1 MDFEIGNETSSD
13 EYIPPAPQFCQR
25 VDEITATNISRG
37 KTGEELFKLGAE
49 IQLKL
54 NQSREKNKQKKL
66 ENMNEQV
73 QLSQILTE
81 YFQLDETAQKARMLD
96 ILLELEK
103 VKQINTS
110 ISSTINTVS
119 KQYQDEKEQ
128 REELDEQCNN
138 YIKELEELE
147 VKNEK
152 LTLKIKQYKE
162 ININQNED
170 FHNMIKI
177 YDDRMIRYD
186 EEIKNLKDKLSNTR
200 TFNSVITFISMFM
213 FTYIIMISFPNFADM
228 NIL

>member
-110 ISSTINTVS
+110 ISSTVNTVS

-147 VKNEK
+147 LKNEK

-186 EEIKNLKDKLSNTR
+186 DEIKSIQDKLSNTK
-200 TFNSVITFISMFM
+200 TFNSIITFISMFM

>member
-110 ISSTINTVS
+110 ISSTVNTVS

-186 EEIKNLKDKLSNTR
+186 DEIKSIQDKLSNTK
-200 TFNSVITFISMFM
+200 TFNSIITFISMFM

>member
-54 NQSREKNKQKKL
+54 NQSREKDKQKNL
-66 ENMNEQV
+66 VNMNEQV

-110 ISSTINTVS
+110 ISSTVNTVS

-152 LTLKIKQYKE
+152 LTLKIKQYRE
-162 ININQNED
+162 ININQNDD

-186 EEIKNLKDKLSNTR
+186 DEIKNLQDKLSNTK

-213 FTYIIMISFPNFADM
+213 FTYIVMISFPNFADM

>member
-54 NQSREKNKQKKL
+54 NQSREKDKQKNL
-66 ENMNEQV
+66 VNMNEQV

-110 ISSTINTVS
+110 ISSTVNTVS

-138 YIKELEELE
+138 YIKELEDLE

-162 ININQNED
+162 RNINQNDE
-170 FHNMIKI
+170 FNNMIKI

>member
-110 ISSTINTVS
+110 ISSTVNTVS

-162 ININQNED
+162 ININQNDD

-186 EEIKNLKDKLSNTR
+186 DEIKSIQDKLSNTK
-200 TFNSVITFISMFM
+200 TFNSIITFISMFM

>member
-110 ISSTINTVS
+110 ISSTVNTVS

-147 VKNEK
+147 GKNEK

-162 ININQNED
+162 ININQNDD

-186 EEIKNLKDKLSNTR
+186 DEIKSIQDKLSNTK
-200 TFNSVITFISMFM
+200 TFNSIITFISMFM

>member
-110 ISSTINTVS
+110 ISSTVNTVS

-162 ININQNED
+162 RNINQNDE

-186 EEIKNLKDKLSNTR
+186 DEIKSIQDKLSNTK
-200 TFNSVITFISMFM
+200 TFNSIITFISMFM

>member
-54 NQSREKNKQKKL
+54 NQSREKDKQKNL
-66 ENMNEQV
+66 VNMNEQV

-138 YIKELEELE
+138 YIKELEDLE

-162 ININQNED
+162 RNINQNDE
-170 FHNMIKI
+170 FNNMIKI

>member
-54 NQSREKNKQKKL
+54 NQSREKDKQKNL
-66 ENMNEQV
+66 VNMNEQV

-138 YIKELEELE
+138 YIKELEDLE

-162 ININQNED
+162 RNINQNDE
-170 FHNMIKI
+170 FNNMIKI

-213 FTYIIMISFPNFADM
+213 FTYIIMISFPNFAYM

>member
-1 MDFEIGNETSSD
+1 
-13 EYIPPAPQFCQR
+13 QR

-54 NQSREKNKQKKL
+54 NQSREKDKQKNL
-66 ENMNEQV
+66 VNMNEQV

-110 ISSTINTVS
+110 ISSTVNTVS

-152 LTLKIKQYKE
+152 LTLKIKQYRE
-162 ININQNED
+162 ININQNDD

-186 EEIKNLKDKLSNTR
+186 DEIKSIQDKLSNTK
-200 TFNSVITFISMFM
+200 TFNSIITFISMFM

>member
-81 YFQLDETAQKARMLD
+81 YFQLDETAQKARLLD

-103 VKQINTS
+103 VKRINTS
-110 ISSTINTVS
+110 ISSTVNTVS

-138 YIKELEELE
+138 YIKELEDLE

-162 ININQNED
+162 RNINQNDE
-170 FHNMIKI
+170 FNNMIKI

-186 EEIKNLKDKLSNTR
+186 DEIKNLQDKLSNTK

-213 FTYIIMISFPNFADM
+213 FTYIVMISFPNFSDM

>member
-54 NQSREKNKQKKL
+54 NQSREKDKQKNL
-66 ENMNEQV
+66 VNMNEQV

-110 ISSTINTVS
+110 ISSTVNTVS

-152 LTLKIKQYKE
+152 LTLKIKQYRE
-162 ININQNED
+162 ININQNDD

-186 EEIKNLKDKLSNTR
+186 DEIKSIQDKLSNTK
-200 TFNSVITFISMFM
+200 TFNSIITFISMFM

>member
-54 NQSREKNKQKKL
+54 NQSREKNKQKNL

-110 ISSTINTVS
+110 ISSTVNTVS

-162 ININQNED
+162 ININQNDD

-186 EEIKNLKDKLSNTR
+186 DEIKSIQDKLSNTK
-200 TFNSVITFISMFM
+200 TFNSIITFISMFM

>member
-162 ININQNED
+162 RNINQNDE
-170 FHNMIKI
+170 FNNMIKI

-186 EEIKNLKDKLSNTR
+186 DEIKNIQDKLSNTK

>member
-54 NQSREKNKQKKL
+54 NQSREKDKQKNL
-66 ENMNEQV
+66 VNMNEQV

-110 ISSTINTVS
+110 ISSTVNTVS

-138 YIKELEELE
+138 YIKELEEFE

-152 LTLKIKQYKE
+152 LTLKIKQYRE
-162 ININQNED
+162 ININQNDD

-186 EEIKNLKDKLSNTR
+186 DEIKSIQDKLSNTK
-200 TFNSVITFISMFM
+200 TFNSIITFISMFM
-213 FTYIIMISFPNFADM
+213 FTYIVMISFPNFADM

>member
-54 NQSREKNKQKKL
+54 NQSREKDKQKNL
-66 ENMNEQV
+66 VNMNEQV

-103 VKQINTS
+103 YKQINNS
-110 ISSTINTVS
+110 ISSTVNTVS

-138 YIKELEELE
+138 YIKELEDLE

-162 ININQNED
+162 RNINQNDE
-170 FHNMIKI
+170 FQNMIKI

-186 EEIKNLKDKLSNTR
+186 EEIKNLQEKLFITQ
-200 TFNSVITFISMFM
+200 TCYKIITFVLISIVSY
-213 FTYIIMISFPNFADM
+213 YIMSSTPNFFNKYIM
-228 NIL
+228 

>member
-110 ISSTINTVS
+110 ISSTVNTVS

-147 VKNEK
+147 GKNEK

-162 ININQNED
+162 ININQNDD

-186 EEIKNLKDKLSNTR
+186 DEIKSIQDKLSNTK

>member
-54 NQSREKNKQKKL
+54 NQSREKDKQKNL
-66 ENMNEQV
+66 VNMNEQV

-81 YFQLDETAQKARMLD
+81 YFQLDETAQKARLLD

-138 YIKELEELE
+138 YIKELEDLE

-162 ININQNED
+162 RNINQNDE
-170 FHNMIKI
+170 FNNMIKI

-213 FTYIIMISFPNFADM
+213 FTYIVMISFPNFADM